1 MMKKIFALVCMALC
15 AGWLYAADC
24 TDGPYGLQ
32 INGSR
37 VVDAPKFG
45 DTDAQGRVQYKA
57 SCVEL
62 KNGDKI
68 KLINLSCDA
77 TWMIDIDPYGAY
89 QSFEGGKDAGLLTCT
104 ADGSYDFYIKLSME
118 VGDLVYIG
126 AGQDCGGDTP
136 GDCQDGPYGLKIN
149 NKTVVDAPL
158 YGDMDAQGRTQYMAS
173 CVELAQGDVIQLV
186 NQSCDATWMVD
197 LDPYGHYENFSGGK
211 EANKL
216 TCNVAGKYD
225 FYIKLSMEVGD
236 LVYVESSQTCG
247 GGGDPTPMPGYTTS
261 APEKC
266 PDVLLQAFY
275 WNSYQDQGYGRTKWV
290 DHLNGNNGS
299 NAEELG
305 QWFDLIWL
313 PPMSK
318 ATGGTGYIPSNL
330 SSLDSDWGTKKKLE
344 QMIET
349 FRKNG
354 ARVVA
359 DIVINHGAAWSG
371 WCDFAQ
377 LNFGSYGSFK
387 PDASWICSTDEMNT
401 DSGAGACKGK
411 ATGNPD
417 DGYDG
422 PDDKDYRSA
431 RDWDHT
437 QAKVQDMFKAYL
449 KWLRNDIHIDGFRY
463 DYCKGFHNSH
473 VNDYNKAAQAYFSVM
488 EYWDGNLNT
497 LQSRLNDAGWNTL
510 TFDFAMKYTAFNN
523 GIASDN
529 YAALKGAGLP
539 GAGKARYAV
548 TFLDSHDTFQRD
560 GGNEF
565 CGDGN
570 SMTVCKDK
578 ILQCY
583 AYLLSMPGVPCV
595 FWPHWVSFKDPI
607 KAMINARYKTGV
619 HSESAVSDEAG
630 SNYYKATVTGTNG
643 QIRVL
648 IGPGSGYNQTPDG
661 FTLASKGVN
670 YGVYYKMNSP
680 RGDKNTERTDRTQAI
695 EVVSED
701 GQTVKAIGEKFMQDG
716 KLYIRCGEYIFDVMG
731 GRVK

>member
-45 DTDAQGRVQYKA
+45 DPDAQGRVQYKA

-247 GGGDPTPMPGYTTS
+247 GGGDPTPTPGYTTS

-387 PDASWICSTDEMNT
+387 PDGSWICSTDEMNT

-701 GQTVKAIGEKFMQDG
+701 GQTVKAIGEKFMQDWS
-716 KLYIRCGEYIFDVMG
+716 FAN
-731 GRVK
+731 